1 MDTRTVDPRLEAEL
15 ADLLVEEA
23 RPHWVARIAS
33 FVAVP
38 TAVALLAALAA
49 VPLLQPEPTRVVLAP
64 PPAPPAVVEPAPTPT
79 TPPAPTPTTSPAPTP
94 EPSPTLLPEVEPG
107 SPEWLDAAQ
116 GLASAFAVDYLGW
129 AQLPEAARATALSRY
144 LAPSVDPTV
153 GWIEAGQL
161 VAATPIVVA
170 TTLDADDRATVTVA
184 VRVTGLEAARWIH
197 LAVPVGRDDADG
209 LAVVDLPRLVPAPV
223 AGAPQVST
231 VAAHPELV
239 EPFRS
244 VVEATVVGHLQALQA
259 ETGFEATEWA
269 LVSVSRLA
277 DGTATGRVEVHLT
290 DTVTGGRLT
299 QALHVDL
306 VERDGGWEVTRIR

>member
-15 ADLLVEEA
+15 ADLLVEES
-23 RPHWVARIAS
+23 RPHWVARVAS

-49 VPLLQPEPTRVVLAP
+49 VPLLKPEPTRVVLAP
-64 PPAPPAVVEPAPTPT
+64 PPASPVVVEPAPTPT
-79 TPPAPTPTTSPAPTP
+79 TPPAPTP

-129 AQLPEAARATALSRY
+129 SQLPEVARATALSRY
-144 LAPSVDPTV
+144 LAPGVDPTA
-153 GWIEAGQL
+153 GWLEAGQL

-170 TTLDADDRATVTVA
+170 TALDADDQATVTVA

-197 LAVPVGRDDADG
+197 LAVPIGRDDADG
-209 LAVVDLPRLVPAPV
+209 LAVVDLPRLVSAPV
-223 AGAPQVST
+223 AGVPQVSA
-231 VAAHPELV
+231 VAADPELV
-239 EPFRS
+239 ELLRS

-259 ETGFEATEWA
+259 ETGFEATEWS

-277 DGTATGRVEVHLT
+277 DGAATGRVEVQLT

>member
-15 ADLLVEEA
+15 ADLLVEES
-23 RPHWVARIAS
+23 RPHWVARVAS

-49 VPLLQPEPTRVVLAP
+49 VPLLKPEPTRVVLAP
-64 PPAPPAVVEPAPTPT
+64 PPAPPVVVEPAPSPT
-79 TPPAPTPTTSPAPTP
+79 TPPAPTPEPTP
-94 EPSPTLLPEVEPG
+94 IPVLEEELG

-129 AQLPEAARATALSRY
+129 SQLPEAARATALSRY
-144 LAPSVDPTV
+144 LAPSVDPTA
-153 GWIEAGQL
+153 GWLEAGQL

-223 AGAPQVST
+223 AGAPEVS
-231 VAAHPELV
+231 AAAADPELV
-239 EPFRS
+239 ELVRPM
-244 VVEATVVGHLQALQA
+244 VEPAIVGHLQGLQA
-259 ETGFEATEWA
+259 DTGFEATEWA
-269 LVSVSRLA
+269 LVSVSCLA
-277 DGTATGRVEVHLT
+277 DGAATGRVEVQLA
-290 DTVTGGRLT
+290 DTVTGGLLT
-299 QALHVDL
+299 QALYVDL
-306 VERDGGWEVTRIR
+306 VERDGGWEVTRVR